1 VTCGRIAVF
10 LDRDGTLNE
19 EIDFLRTADELKLIP
34 GAASAVRTLNTLG
47 IITCVI
53 SNQSGVA
60 RGYLTEDDLVPIHA
74 RLNRKLQDE
83 GARVDAIYYCPH
95 HPTEANP
102 PYRIACD
109 CRKPKPGMLKKGEK
123 EWGIDLQ
130 RSFVV
135 GDRIA
140 DVQAGQAVG
149 ARTVLVLTG
158 YGKASLE
165 ECRREHITP
174 DFIAPSIVE
183 AVQFIEGKISGED
196 NNHE

>member
-1 VTCGRIAVF
+1 VTGGRIAVF

-19 EIDFLRTADELKLIP
+19 EIDFLRTADELRLIP

-60 RGYLTEDDLVPIHA
+60 RGYLTEEDLVPIHA
-74 RLNRKLQDE
+74 RLNRELQDE

-95 HPTEANP
+95 HPTEGNP
-102 PYRIACD
+102 PYKIACD

-123 EWGIDLQ
+123 EWGIDLH

-158 YGKASLE
+158 YGKTSLE
-165 ECRREHITP
+165 DCRREEITP

-183 AVQFIEGKISGED
+183 AVQFIEGKISGDD